1 VNVAL
6 PHGDPAW
13 DGRVRVRPITTAV
26 AAAPLALQFPRGP
39 TGAVAERVG
48 AWAAGRGVALHPG
61 TGRSRRL

>member
-1 VNVAL
+1 LRDARVAGRRAARGVNVAL
-6 PHGDPAW
+6 PHGDPAC

-48 AWAAGRGVALHPG
+48 A
-61 TGRSRRL
+61 